1 VLVKLT
7 VNTPRA
13 AREVVVRDPLPAGCE
28 GMDALTDYSEGGD
41 YTGNQRR
48 EVRDRNV
55 TFYAGFLKPG
65 ANTFE
70 YRYRAQIPGD
80 YHVMPAQAACAY
92 IPEIWGATGEDRV
105 AVRE

>member
-1 VLVKLT
+1 
-7 VNTPRA
+7 
-13 AREVVVRDPLPAGCE
+13 
-28 GMDALTDYSEGGD
+28 
-41 YTGNQRR
+41 
-48 EVRDRNV
+48 VRDRNV